1 MRNLSTS
8 WGPGEG
14 KRGSTAGLP
23 SVGNPA
29 HAKYKGLISTP
40 GYCKFSAWK
49 RETEIRRQ
57 PFSKL
62 ILSSLSSQNPER
74 IWLKDQTTGR
84 SETFGEANRKVA
96 NVVASLKKL
105 GIGEGSV
112 VCMWSSNYVEYWLI
126 CLSVWELGGIILPV
140 NCLTNTER
148 LLEQLKETES
158 VCMVCDTFNIDQGL
172 NLKEQLEGL
181 KHIILIG
188 EESHEDV
195 VTVSSLMNTPADVKQ
210 SQCKF
215 DWDKSPIC
223 LMYTTRNGESK
234 VVKHTNKSLTSQVF
248 SPKGASN
255 NWFDQNVGD
264 SLLCAAWFFHFPGL
278 HCFSLCAL
286 QGVSMYFLSEY
297 SDQELMSALSDTH
310 VSNCVLYPWQV
321 RMMSQSSQ
329 LDILDLSSLKVIITG
344 GSILGPTISRELQ
357 ERLPSIKFI
366 RESYGLKEAGLLT
379 YNYPKF
385 DKSGPNTV
393 PDDHLMPLGLPNMW
407 TSFKIIDRITGQP
420 VSGPDLQGEI
430 CIKTCQ
436 MSPGYLTQTGD
447 ILDNEGYF
455 HTGDLGYYD
464 KDGVIHFVEHIS
476 NMISFWMYEISPS
489 VLESRL
495 LSHSSVADAAVVSV
509 PDKENGQLPRGFV
522 VLKSGHEE
530 TEENLINFLESRLQ
544 DHERLRGGLF
554 YIQNIPRD
562 ENWKVM
568 KNVLEKFVPPS
579 RYEESSTETDEKTEK
594 LEVQN
599 SDNSVAHSPR
609 TQRAVEMAAQL
620 LVPSDN
626 INKEAEEIFGMKSR
640 SRRGSKENILETNND
655 ENKVVDETVE
665 PTMTEI
671 LVTKCVSK
679 DDPQPA
685 KCGENS
691 TKSNRDNP
699 VTVRSAAKSG
709 INSVESG
716 ENGVFSNQSQGEEL
730 SYFLHVT
737 VSSSFLEKKISNH
750 PGVEEALV
758 RGVNVERI
766 GMVPRAYISLKSGFS
781 ITGEELLSWI
791 NARLEWKH
799 RLTGGIV
806 VVNRIPR
813 DPQGGLLVNLEK
825 FDADVVGM
833 VKFEEKDRYSGPKL
847 TSL

>member
-1 MRNLSTS
+1 
-8 WGPGEG
+8 
-14 KRGSTAGLP
+14 
-23 SVGNPA
+23 
-29 HAKYKGLISTP
+29 
-40 GYCKFSAWK
+40 
-49 RETEIRRQ
+49 
-57 PFSKL
+57 
-62 ILSSLSSQNPER
+62 
-74 IWLKDQTTGR
+74 
-84 SETFGEANRKVA
+84 
-96 NVVASLKKL
+96 
-105 GIGEGSV
+105 
-112 VCMWSSNYVEYWLI
+112 VEYWMI

-709 INSVESG
+709 INSVKSG

-806 VVNRIPR
+806 IVNRIPR